1 MAESLLFWAGSASI
15 VLCVALMA
23 LCALRDLGWLPALL
37 PRPRAPGAHAAPLA
51 AREAVFWFLA
61 ALASQW
67 TVVLAAYCIVHGGW
81 AGLGEGLW
89 QRFTTAGDS
98 PHYLYLAQNG
108 YQRSG
113 EQSNL
118 IVFYPLYPL
127 LLRLLGALAG
137 GRYALCG
144 MVLSQLCFGGA
155 AVCLRALAGRR
166 LPAGGARCA
175 AAALLLYP
183 FAFFA
188 FGVYTESLF
197 LLLSLGALYLL
208 ETRRWG
214 AAGVAAALA
223 ALCRTQGLALLFAA
237 LFAVLAAA
245 RRERRGGW
253 AAVLGAPAGYGAY
266 LCLNWAV
273 QGDFFRY
280 LYHQSVAPW
289 YQHAQWFGANLV
301 QQFGMAQDYPGLARF
316 IYIPQLVLY
325 FVGLAALAF
334 LLWRG
339 TRWPISA

>member
-23 LCALRDLGWLPALL
+23 LCALRDLGWLPAPL

-67 TVVLAAYCIVHGGW
+67 AVVLAAYCIVHGGW

-144 MVLSQLCFGGA
+144 MALSQLCFGGA

-188 FGVYTESLF
+188 FGVYTEGLF
-197 LLLSLGALYLL
+197 LLLSLAALYLL

-237 LFAVLAAA
+237 LFAVLAAP
-245 RRERRGGW
+245 RRERRG
-253 AAVLGAPAGYGAY
+253 
-266 LCLNWAV
+266 
-273 QGDFFRY
+273 
-280 LYHQSVAPW
+280 
-289 YQHAQWFGANLV
+289 
-301 QQFGMAQDYPGLARF
+301 
-316 IYIPQLVLY
+316 
-325 FVGLAALAF
+325 
-334 LLWRG
+334 
-339 TRWPISA
+339 